1 MLDTGLGSG
10 LIIIKKASSI
20 ASRRFQPKRKLS
32 VSSYVSIYILHTHCV
47 CVCVC
52 VYAIIYLGKLYKNK
66 FNDMYL

>member
-32 VSSYVSIYILHTHCV
+32 VSSYVSVYILHTH
-47 CVCVC
+47 CVC